1 MTKSIAKSLTG
12 HIQNCQ
18 ICNSKRLFK
27 IIDMG
32 YFSPCD
38 SLLTTDLL
46 NHPEKTY
53 PLRLFRCEDCGLVQI
68 DYAVNPSELF
78 FPDYPYRSGITDTLR
93 QNLHGIS
100 IRVIEK
106 LKIKK
111 NSLVIDI
118 GSNDGTVLEGF
129 KKSGMRVLGIE
140 PTNISKIANNNG
152 INTLQEFFSRESV
165 NEIVQNHG
173 KAALVTASNVFAHV
187 NNIYD
192 LTLGVHDLLEEDG
205 VFISESHYLL
215 DILET
220 LQYDSI
226 YHEHLRYYLIQPLVE
241 LFNRCGFTLVDVDRI
256 PNYGGSIRVY
266 AKKGRN
272 HKISENVTEL
282 INLEKERHAYSNT
295 TYEKFSEKIQLSRKH
310 LRSLIVRLVD
320 KNKSVV
326 GVGCPGRSA
335 TLLHYCGITSD
346 LLPYVAEQSTSLK
359 LDMYTPNTH
368 IPVVDEKR
376 LYDSQ
381 PDYVLMLSWHYAT
394 PIINTLRKNGLKS
407 KIIIPLPNINI
418 VE

>member
-1 MTKSIAKSLTG
+1 
-12 HIQNCQ
+12 
-18 ICNSKRLFK
+18 
-27 IIDMG
+27 MG
-32 YFSPCD
+32 FFSPCD

-192 LTLGVHDLLEEDG
+192 LTLGIHDLLEEDG

>member
-1 MTKSIAKSLTG
+1 
-12 HIQNCQ
+12 
-18 ICNSKRLFK
+18 
-27 IIDMG
+27 MG

-192 LTLGVHDLLEEDG
+192 LTLGIHDLLEEDG